1 MLTAPPATNGPTP
14 TTKVDPKMDLLSGD
28 DFGSPKADSL
38 ALVPVSGQ
46 QPITPVSQQNALA
59 LMDMFGSDNAPN
71 SVNVASQINP
81 SPPQFQQQQNF
92 QASQGGFYSN
102 GSAPNMGAPQY
113 EQSQYTQGAGPA
125 WNGQVVQ
132 SQQPPSPGYGALF
145 NKLFSLALH
154 LHSFAYK
161 KMQSWHDTSLCFD
174 FFIRSFALVILLVFY
189 LITRLKCNLS
199 ISPD

>member
-1 MLTAPPATNGPTP
+1 MLVIFYRSTSSAGAGSNPLNQLLLTAPPATNGPTP

-46 QPITPVSQQNALA
+46 QPTAPVSQQNALA

-81 SPPQFQQQQNF
+81 SPPQFQ
-92 QASQGGFYSN
+92 GGFYPN

-113 EQSQYTQGAGPA
+113 EQAQAQYTQGAGPA
-125 WNGQVVQ
+125 WNGQIVQ

-145 NKLFSLALH
+145 NKLFSLTLH
-154 LHSFAYK
+154 LHSLRIRRCNHGMTY
-161 KMQSWHDTSLCFD
+161 HCVLISL
-174 FFIRSFALVILLVFY
+174 SVLLA
-189 LITRLKCNLS
+189 
-199 ISPD
+199 